1 MPMAD
6 IFDVVSS
13 GDIGTAM
20 NSDAWNTWST
30 AFKDS
35 GVNWTDLV
43 KKYGPTVAAG
53 ILQSTGMLG
62 GSQQKSGY
70 QGGIPSLTAVRRQ
83 VPQVTDPNRRPGG
96 GGRQYFTNTRY
107 VPTKDTT
114 GIATTL
120 QQAAQQAG
128 ALEQANINPDIG
140 ERARLAYEA
149 QSIMPSGIDRPLPSP
164 PPPPPPEAPPPAA
177 PAQPEYIND
186 LGGGA
191 HGGLVGY
198 AQGGIANLGY
208 YLGGATDGMA
218 DKIPASIG
226 DKQQAKLSHG
236 EFVIPAD
243 IVSALGSGNSSAG
256 AKVLYGMMDRVRQHA
271 HGTKKQIKPAN
282 LKKTLP
288 A

>member
-1 MPMAD
+1 MPMMD
-6 IFDVVSS
+6 IVGVATGDDFDW
-13 GDIGTAM
+13 GGLI
-20 NSDAWNTWST
+20 
-30 AFKDS
+30 
-35 GVNWTDLV
+35 

-53 ILQSTGMLG
+53 ILQGTGMLG
-62 GSQQKSGY
+62 GSQQKTGY

-128 ALEQANINPDIG
+128 ALGQANINPDIG

-149 QSIMPSGIDRPLPSP
+149 QSIMPSGVDRP
-164 PPPPPPEAPPPAA
+164 PPPPPPPTTPTDNSNASTTDNPTWTTGDGAA
-177 PAQPEYIND
+177 Q
-186 LGGGA
+186 
-191 HGGLVGY
+191 GGLIGY

-218 DKIPASIG
+218 DKIPTTIEG
-226 DKQQAKLSHG
+226 KQPAKLSHG

-282 LKKTLP
+282 PKKTLP